1 MFNKETASEAG
12 RKSKR
17 GRATH
22 TILTERLR
30 PMVVRDG
37 LLKNAELFRR
47 MPRELAEKV
56 IRKILEI

>member
-1 MFNKETASEAG
+1 
-12 RKSKR
+12 
-17 GRATH
+17 
-22 TILTERLR
+22 
-30 PMVVRDG
+30 MVVRDG